1 MFIFLALL
9 LKELAV
15 DEKKTL
21 NIKEFNMNLYAIQY
35 SIGYCQLQF
44 KNNKMDHIFH
54 TKAVS

>member
-9 LKELAV
+9 LKDLAV

-35 SIGYCQLQF
+35 SIGYW
-44 KNNKMDHIFH
+44 I
-54 TKAVS
+54 TI